1 MDKKTVFLIIV
12 IVALSLVLGYVFGTR
27 GKKTG
32 SIAVREGSV
41 SSQEVSP
48 QERVTPPV
56 EYNEVITH
64 TKQLLQKN
72 PNDAKALSS
81 LGDAYFALQRFEDA
95 IDAYKKAVKVDPN
108 DIDSCN
114 DLGLSLHYTNKSSD
128 AIKYIDECIKT
139 NPNFQ
144 RIWLTKGFI
153 LSVSGRLPEAK
164 EAWETAFKID
174 PTSDVGRAAAD
185 FLAQNK

>member
-1 MDKKTVFLIIV
+1 MDKKTVLLVIV
-12 IVALSLVLGYVFGTR
+12 IVGLSLALGYVVGTR
-27 GKKTG
+27 GKKSGGITAG
-32 SIAVREGSV
+32 ESV
-41 SSQEVSP
+41 SQRGGINPSID
-48 QERVTPPV
+48 
-56 EYNEVITH
+56 YNEVITH
-64 TKQLLQKN
+64 TKKLLQTN
-72 PNDAKALSS
+72 PNDAKALSA
-81 LGDAYFALQRFEDA
+81 LGDAYFALQRFEEA
-95 IDAYKKAVKVDPN
+95 IDAYKKAIKIDPS

-128 AIKYIDECIKT
+128 AIKYIDGCIKT

-153 LSVSGRLPEAK
+153 LSVSGKLPEAK
-164 EAWETAFKID
+164 EAWEKTFKMD